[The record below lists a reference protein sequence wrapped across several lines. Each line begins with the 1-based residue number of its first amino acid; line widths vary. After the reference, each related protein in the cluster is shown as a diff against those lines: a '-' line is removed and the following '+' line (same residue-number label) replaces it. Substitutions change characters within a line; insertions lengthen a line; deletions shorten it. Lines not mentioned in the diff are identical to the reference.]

1 MKVDVDIFQ
10 KLGDKLKKLGDKSIK
25 LVDKQSKVLDKSQN
39 CSPLK
44 IFVAA
49 SLKTTLTCDMVHSLP
64 PKVREYPKKLFPSL
78 FFRLI
83 IYAQQT
89 QIWFSEI

>member
-10 KLGDKLKKLGDKSIK
+10 KLVDKLKKLVDKLKK

-39 CSPLK
+39 CSSLK

-49 SLKTTLTCDMVHSLP
+49 VAPRST
-64 PKVREYPKKLFPSL
+64 FP
-78 FFRLI
+78 
-83 IYAQQT
+83 A
-89 QIWFSEI
+89 EK